1 MFRSFSLS
9 LLTITILIVLVF
21 FFTLPRMVTAGE
33 PGAMG
38 HIFSLRLSPEIS
50 PFLSGDAGTG
60 QGAPD
65 FDDLF
70 DDGYGL
76 ILEAECRLRQSISL
90 IGGIGY
96 QKYDGGS
103 REGLKFDNLETVP
116 IYLGCKFHIPSY
128 HMLQPFIQVHAGV
141 MHLSSVDVK
150 WNTLSMKYWNASWV
164 FLGGAGIGFDYRI
177 SSTLNITAG
186 VDLRYA
192 GAPENNLDAADADG
206 FWTLPIHFGISY
218 SF

>member
-9 LLTITILIVLVF
+9 LLTITITILIVMVF

-33 PGAMG
+33 PGAME

-150 WNTLSMKYWNASWV
+150 WNILTVHEILECFMG
-164 FLGGAGIGFDYRI
+164 FLGWSRHWVRLSNQQHPEYYSWCG
-177 SSTLNITAG
+177 SSLCRSA
-186 VDLRYA
+186 REQ
-192 GAPENNLDAADADG
+192 P
-206 FWTLPIHFGISY
+206 
-218 SF
+218 